1 MKRMT
6 IILLF
11 GLLLAAIAAGSAV
24 SEGTESE
31 KEHPCIRIMT
41 EDGQPILSREE
52 YVPATIQVFNCD
64 EAYEMAAEG
73 GVRVRGHSTA
83 EQGEEKPYRIRFEK
97 KQNMLGLHDGRKYR
111 NWVLLRTYWHL
122 CPDYMG
128 FRLAKTIFGGRYY
141 SSDCM
146 FVNLYL
152 NDKDLG
158 VYLLCEQN
166 QAARDRMD
174 VIEPDEGDG
183 RTDIGYL
190 LEMENYPDDEHPG
203 FAIAEKP
210 YTEDIAGRKRVVP
223 GRYYAIK
230 SDIWS
235 EEQAQYIENWLTE
248 AYNVLYE
255 AAVNGKAMELN
266 EDLKTV
272 AAENMTP
279 FEAVDKLLDLESLA
293 DMLILEELVQN
304 YDVGAGS
311 FYMAVDF
318 SEDSRYEKLT
328 FLGPWDF
335 SWGYLEPADGGYYA
349 CTFQNMIQG
358 MDNSNPWFVLAMK
371 MEAFRTIVK
380 DRWKKLSDS
389 GKLTD
394 TTIQVLAD
402 IEALAGD
409 LGEENAEKLEKGRE
423 IVEYV
428 NARIRWLDEQWNE
441 DE

>member
-24 SEGTESE
+24 SEGTEPE

-203 FAIAEKP
+203 FAIA
-210 YTEDIAGRKRVVP
+210 
-223 GRYYAIK
+223 
-230 SDIWS
+230 
-235 EEQAQYIENWLTE
+235 
-248 AYNVLYE
+248 
-255 AAVNGKAMELN
+255 
-266 EDLKTV
+266 
-272 AAENMTP
+272 
-279 FEAVDKLLDLESLA
+279 
-293 DMLILEELVQN
+293 
-304 YDVGAGS
+304 
-311 FYMAVDF
+311 
-318 SEDSRYEKLT
+318 
-328 FLGPWDF
+328 
-335 SWGYLEPADGGYYA
+335 
-349 CTFQNMIQG
+349 
-358 MDNSNPWFVLAMK
+358 
-371 MEAFRTIVK
+371 
-380 DRWKKLSDS
+380 
-389 GKLTD
+389 
-394 TTIQVLAD
+394 
-402 IEALAGD
+402 
-409 LGEENAEKLEKGRE
+409 
-423 IVEYV
+423 
-428 NARIRWLDEQWNE
+428 
-441 DE
+441 